1 MSLRTQSA
9 GATKTDERLAGCAAH
24 TLLAPLAHKTNTRA
38 LPHRRPHL
46 LSCSKA
52 IAEKH
57 REEGRRKL
65 LAEEK
70 AALPKKK
77 KGGEESSETFFDRCA
92 AMDRRLQEARVTAI
106 EAHEKASRPKPTKHK
121 WAEVQGSFLK
131 RWTEFNA
138 KSAKNLEELDLKTR
152 PTFRLPGQEPKVWA
166 DVADSFFES
175 QQKAL
180 DKIKE
185 REEAAEAAEK
195 KGLEKIKVEGIKVKC
210 VLLVCRRPRAR
221 PPPTARLY
229 DASPHTL
236 TRALCPHS
244 FPSPPPPLPQALQLQ
259 QAAPRL

>member
-1 MSLRTQSA
+1 
-9 GATKTDERLAGCAAH
+9 
-24 TLLAPLAHKTNTRA
+24 
-38 LPHRRPHL
+38 
-46 LSCSKA
+46 
-52 IAEKH
+52 
-57 REEGRRKL
+57 
-65 LAEEK
+65 
-70 AALPKKK
+70 
-77 KGGEESSETFFDRCA
+77 
-92 AMDRRLQEARVTAI
+92 MDRRLQEARVTAI

-195 KGLEKIKVEGIKVKC
+195 KGMEKMKVEGIKVKC
-210 VLLVCRRPRAR
+210 VVAGALSGGCLHPCAPF
-221 PPPTARLY
+221 LY
-229 DASPHTL
+229 PASPHT
-236 TRALCPHS
+236 RSPA
-244 FPSPPPPLPQALQLQ
+244 PSAPPLPPLFTPLPPPPPQALQLQ

>member
-1 MSLRTQSA
+1 
-9 GATKTDERLAGCAAH
+9 
-24 TLLAPLAHKTNTRA
+24 
-38 LPHRRPHL
+38 
-46 LSCSKA
+46 
-52 IAEKH
+52 
-57 REEGRRKL
+57 
-65 LAEEK
+65 
-70 AALPKKK
+70 
-77 KGGEESSETFFDRCA
+77 
-92 AMDRRLQEARVTAI
+92 MDRRLQEARVTAI

-195 KGLEKIKVEGIKVKC
+195 KGMEKMKVEGIKVKC
-210 VLLVCRRPRAR
+210 VVAGALSGGCLHLRALSLSR
-221 PPPTARLY
+221 LPPHP
-229 DASPHTL
+229 L
-236 TRALCPHS
+236 TRALCPPTPAPFH
-244 FPSPPPPLPQALQLQ
+244 PPPTAAASGPTTSASRSPTLTRGRPSLPSG
-259 QAAPRL
+259 